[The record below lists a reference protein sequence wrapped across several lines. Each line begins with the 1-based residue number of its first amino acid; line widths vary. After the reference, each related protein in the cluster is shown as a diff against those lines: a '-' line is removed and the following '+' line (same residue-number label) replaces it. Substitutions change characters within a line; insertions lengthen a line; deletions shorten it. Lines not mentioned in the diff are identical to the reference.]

1 MITVEQSNEIIKYRA
16 AAYSY
21 DAISNALNISKPTVM
36 RICKEREN
44 DILDARKIAWENG
57 QKRAENYVDKRREIY
72 QALLENACDV
82 LRKRNLSEMSNKE
95 LIQVIRV
102 LEQNLASIEIT
113 TAPHSRRQNTSY
125 ADISDEVLGEMVMT
139 LQADYAYQNP
149 EKYPL
154 NEE

>member
-36 RICKEREN
+36 RICKEREK
-44 DILDARKIAWENG
+44 DILDARKIAWESG

-82 LRKRNLSEMSNKE
+82 LRERNLSEMSNKE

-102 LEQNLASIEIT
+102 LEQNLASIEMT
-113 TAPHSRRQNTSY
+113 TAPNSRSQKTSY
-125 ADISDEVLGEMVMT
+125 ADIPDEVLGEMVMA
-139 LQADYAYQNP
+139 LQADYAYQKP

-154 NEE
+154 NEG